1 MCQVGGIT
9 IKNKEYSEHTRKYL
23 ESLGVT
29 NYQSHYKVPCGQCK
43 DCLQARANS
52 WLVRLRSH
60 MKDTFSSYFV
70 TLTYENP
77 PRSYNGLFTAKKDDL
92 QRYFKRLRKIESE
105 NQNIKYYAVSEYG
118 EQYQRPHYHA
128 IIFNVNDRRSILRA
142 WAPYD
147 TLIGQVH
154 IGDVTS
160 ASIKYVSGYIG
171 KKIGI
176 PQYDYDDRLPEFSL
190 MSKGLGKNILDYQ
203 GDFLK
208 DTLTPYTY
216 VDGIKYPIPR
226 YIKDKLFGKTFDRHL
241 LKLKTFEHYE
251 KRQLQIETTLI
262 NRGISPFDIASL
274 SVDACQNAKQ
284 NSFYND
290 KIIS

>member
-9 IKNKEYSEHTRKYL
+9 IKNKEYSEQTRAYL
-23 ESLGVT
+23 ESIGYT

-77 PRSYNGLFTAKKDDL
+77 PRTYNGLYTAKKDDI
-92 QRYFKRLRKIESE
+92 QRYFKRLRKIETD
-105 NQNIKYYAVSEYG
+105 NNNIKYYAVSEYG

-142 WAPYD
+142 WAPND

-190 MSKGLGKNILDYQ
+190 MSKGLGLNAENYI
-203 GDFLK
+203 GDFLR
-208 DTLTPYTY
+208 DTLTPY
-216 VDGIKYPIPR
+216 VMLDGIKYPIPR
-226 YIKDKLFGKTFDRHL
+226 YYKEK
-241 LKLKTFEHYE
+241 LKLNKLELQLKTREHYE
-251 KRQLQIETTLI
+251 KRQHQIETTLN
-262 NRGISPFDIASL
+262 NRGLTPFDIASL
-274 SVDACQNAKQ
+274 SVDACENARK

>member
-29 NYQSHYKVPCGQCK
+29 NYQSHYKVPCGQCN

-77 PRSYNGLFTAKKDDL
+77 PRTYNGLYTAKKDDI
-92 QRYFKRLRKIESE
+92 QRYFKRLRKIETD
-105 NQNIKYYAVSEYG
+105 NNNIKYYAVSEYG

-142 WAPYD
+142 WAPND
-147 TLIGQVH
+147 ILIGQVH

-176 PQYDYDDRLPEFSL
+176 PQYDYDDRVPEFSL
-190 MSKGLGKNILDYQ
+190 MSKGLGLNAENYI
-203 GDFLK
+203 GDFLR
-208 DTLTPYTY
+208 DTLTPY
-216 VDGIKYPIPR
+216 VMLDGIKYPIPR
-226 YIKDKLFGKTFDRHL
+226 YYKEK
-241 LKLKTFEHYE
+241 LKLNKLELQLKTREHYE
-251 KRQLQIETTLI
+251 KRQLQIETTLN
-262 NRGISPFDIASL
+262 NRGLTPFDIASL
-274 SVDACQNAKQ
+274 SVDAFQNAKQ